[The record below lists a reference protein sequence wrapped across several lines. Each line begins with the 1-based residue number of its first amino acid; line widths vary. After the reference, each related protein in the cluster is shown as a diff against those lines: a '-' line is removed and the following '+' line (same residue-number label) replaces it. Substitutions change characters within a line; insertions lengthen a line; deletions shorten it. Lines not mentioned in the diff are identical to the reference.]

1 MHPVIRGHR
10 WLILTL
16 AIVLAS
22 LGLAACG
29 SDNGKPTATSSGVTA
44 TATPGVASP
53 ATTPESSPTVAASPA
68 APGET
73 ASVSIA
79 LDWYPWSN
87 HTGLYMAQATGAFAD
102 QGIDPNIYVPSDP
115 TTALQLVAAGQDDFT
130 ISYQTDVLIARQQGL
145 DVVSIA
151 ALVQHPLN
159 TLMTLQSSGITEP
172 SQLKGKT
179 IGITGVPSDEALLE
193 TVLQTAGLTMDDVK
207 TVTVGFDLM
216 PALLGKRV
224 DAIIGAYYVHE
235 AILAQQQGQPVNAI
249 NVHEYGV
256 PDYYELVMVTSGAM
270 IRDHAD
276 VVQRVV
282 NAVVAGYA
290 AAAANPDQAID
301 ELVKAYPETDAA
313 VEREGIKLII
323 PLWTDD
329 GTVPFGTQTTERWT
343 AYAGWMRQHDI
354 LTADVDATKAFTN
367 AFVEKAHAGT

>member
-1 MHPVIRGHR
+1 MNRTIR
-10 WLILTL
+10 WVTIALLL
-16 AIVLAS
+16 ALVGAL
-22 LGLAACG
+22 LAACG
-29 SDNGKPTATSSGVTA
+29 DDKKD
-44 TATPGVASP
+44 TPAVGQASP
-53 ATTPESSPTVAASPA
+53 EATTAAPASPTTSTSASPA

-73 ASVSIA
+73 AEVSIA

-159 TLMTLQSSGITEP
+159 TIMTLQSSGITEP

-179 IGITGVPSDEALLE
+179 IGMTGVPSDDALLA
-193 TVLQTAGLTMDDVK
+193 TVLQSAGLTMDDVE

-235 AILAQQQGQPVNAI
+235 AILAQQQGEPVNAI
-249 NVHEYGV
+249 NVEDYGV
-256 PDYYELVMVTSGAM
+256 PDYYELVLVTSGAL

-301 ELVKAYPETDAA
+301 ELVKAYPETDAD
-313 VEREGIKLII
+313 VEREGIHLII
-323 PLWTDD
+323 PMWTDD
-329 GTVPFGTQTTERWT
+329 GAVPFGAQTAERWT
-343 AYAGWMRQHDI
+343 AFADWMRQHDI
-354 LTADVDATKAFTN
+354 LTTDVDASEAFTN
-367 AFVEKAHAGT
+367 QFVEQAHAGH